1 MKIGLFFGSFNP
13 VRIGH
18 KVIASYLADFTD
30 LDKVMF
36 VVSPQN
42 PLKQKISLL
51 DQYHRLQIIR
61 AEIEDNSKLEVSDIE
76 FDMPKPSYT
85 IDTLVRLKE
94 NYPENNYSIIMGS
107 DNLQNFHK
115 WKNYE
120 QILEDYSVYV
130 CPRPGYEI
138 SGSHKNIHII
148 EGVPQMEISS
158 SFIRKS
164 IKEGKDISYLMP
176 EKAWIYT
183 DEMNFQAL
191 STKYLFLLL

>member
-13 VRIGH
+13 IHIGH
-18 KVIASYLADFTD
+18 KVIASYLVDFTD

-36 VVSPQN
+36 LVSPQN

-61 AEIEDNSKLEVSDIE
+61 AEVEDNSKLEVSDIE

-94 NYPENNYSIIMGS
+94 KYPENDYSIIMGS

-130 CPRPGYEI
+130 YPRPGYEI
-138 SGSHKNIHII
+138 SGSHKNIHLI

-158 SFIRKS
+158 SFIRK
-164 IKEGKDISYLMP
+164 
-176 EKAWIYT
+176 
-183 DEMNFQAL
+183 
-191 STKYLFLLL
+191 

>member
-13 VRIGH
+13 IHIGH
-18 KVIASYLADFTD
+18 KVISSYLVDFTD

-76 FDMPKPSYT
+76 FTMPKPSYT

-94 NYPENNYSIIMGS
+94 KYPENDYSIIMGS

-130 CPRPGYEI
+130 YPRPGYEI
-138 SGSHKNIHII
+138 SGSHKNIHVI

-183 DEMNFQAL
+183 DEMNF
-191 STKYLFLLL
+191 YR

>member
-13 VRIGH
+13 MHIGH
-18 KVIASYLADFTD
+18 KIIASYMVEFSD
-30 LDKVMF
+30 LNKLMF

-61 AEIEDNSKLEVSDIE
+61 SEIEDNLKLSVSDIE
-76 FDMPKPSYT
+76 FKMPQPSYT

-94 NYPENNYSIIMGS
+94 KNPENEYALIMGA

-120 QILEDYSVYV
+120 QILQDYFIYVY
-130 CPRPGYEI
+130 PRPGYEI
-138 SGSHKNIHII
+138 KGSHKNIRIL
-148 EGVPQMEISS
+148 EGVPQMEISA
-158 SFIRKS
+158 SFIRES
-164 IKEGKDISYLMP
+164 IKQGKDVSYLMP
-176 EKAWIYT
+176 EKAWKYT
-183 DEMNFQAL
+183 DEMNFY
-191 STKYLFLLL
+191 K

>member
-13 VRIGH
+13 IHIGH
-18 KVIASYLADFTD
+18 KVIASYLVDFTD

-36 VVSPQN
+36 LVSPQN

-61 AEIEDNSKLEVSDIE
+61 AEIEDNSKLAVSDIE

-94 NYPENNYSIIMGS
+94 KYPENDYSIIMGS

-120 QILEDYSVYV
+120 QILEDYSIYIY
-130 CPRPGYEI
+130 PRPGYEI
-138 SGSHKNIHII
+138 SGSHKNIHVI

-183 DEMNFQAL
+183 DEMNFY
-191 STKYLFLLL
+191 K

>member
-13 VRIGH
+13 IHIGH
-18 KVIASYLADFTD
+18 KVIASYLVDFTD
-30 LDKVMF
+30 LNKVMF

-61 AEIEDNSKLEVSDIE
+61 AEIEDNPKLEVSDIE

-94 NYPENNYSIIMGS
+94 KYPENDYLIIMGS

-130 CPRPGYEI
+130 YPRPGYEI
-138 SGSHKNIHII
+138 SGSHKNIQVID
-148 EGVPQMEISS
+148 GVPQMEISS

-164 IKEGKDISYLMP
+164 IKEGKNISYLMP

-183 DEMNFQAL
+183 H
-191 STKYLFLLL
+191 

>member
-1 MKIGLFFGSFNP
+1 MKIGMFFGSFNP
-13 VRIGH
+13 VHIGH
-18 KVIASYLADFTD
+18 KVIASYLVDFTD

-61 AEIEDNSKLEVSDIE
+61 AEIEDNSNLEVSDIE

-94 NYPENNYSIIMGS
+94 KYPENDYSIIMGS

-130 CPRPGYEI
+130 YPRPGYEI
-138 SGSHKNIHII
+138 SGSHKNIHVI

-183 DEMNFQAL
+183 DEMNF
-191 STKYLFLLL
+191 YR

>member
-13 VRIGH
+13 IHIGH
-18 KVIASYLADFTD
+18 KVIASYLVDFTD

-36 VVSPQN
+36 LVSPQN

-94 NYPENNYSIIMGS
+94 KHPENDYSIIMGS

-130 CPRPGYEI
+130 YPRPGCEI
-138 SGSHKNIHII
+138 SGSHKNIHLI

-183 DEMNFQAL
+183 DEMNF
-191 STKYLFLLL
+191 YR

>member
-13 VRIGH
+13 IHIGH
-18 KVIASYLADFTD
+18 KVIASYLVDFTD

-61 AEIEDNSKLEVSDIE
+61 AEVEDNSKLEVSDIE

-94 NYPENNYSIIMGS
+94 KHPENDYSIIMGS

-130 CPRPGYEI
+130 YPRPGYEI
-138 SGSHKNIHII
+138 SGSHKNIHVI

-183 DEMNFQAL
+183 DEMNF
-191 STKYLFLLL
+191 YR

>member
-13 VRIGH
+13 IHIGH
-18 KVIASYLADFTD
+18 KVIASYLVDFTD

-36 VVSPQN
+36 LVSPQN
-42 PLKQKISLL
+42 PFKQKISLL

-61 AEIEDNSKLEVSDIE
+61 AEIEDNLKLEVSDIE

-94 NYPENNYSIIMGS
+94 KYPENDYSIIMGS

-120 QILEDYSVYV
+120 QILEDYSVYIY
-130 CPRPGYEI
+130 PRPGYEI
-138 SGSHKNIHII
+138 SGSHKNIHLI
-148 EGVPQMEISS
+148 EGAPQMEISS

-183 DEMNFQAL
+183 DEMNF
-191 STKYLFLLL
+191 YR

>member
-13 VRIGH
+13 IHIGH
-18 KVIASYLADFTD
+18 KVIASYLVDFTD

-36 VVSPQN
+36 LVSPQN

-61 AEIEDNSKLEVSDIE
+61 AEIEDNSKLAVSDIE

-94 NYPENNYSIIMGS
+94 KYPENDYSIIMGS

-120 QILEDYSVYV
+120 QILEDYSIYVY
-130 CPRPGYEI
+130 PRPGYEI
-138 SGSHKNIHII
+138 SGSHKNIHVI

-183 DEMNFQAL
+183 DEMNF
-191 STKYLFLLL
+191 YR

>member
-1 MKIGLFFGSFNP
+1 MGLFFGSFNP
-13 VRIGH
+13 IHIGH
-18 KVIASYLADFTD
+18 KVIASYLVDFTD

-61 AEIEDNSKLEVSDIE
+61 AEIEDNSNLEVSDIE

-94 NYPENNYSIIMGS
+94 KYPENDYSIIMGS

-130 CPRPGYEI
+130 YPRPGYEI
-138 SGSHKNIHII
+138 SGSHKNIHVI

-183 DEMNFQAL
+183 DEMNF
-191 STKYLFLLL
+191 YR

>member
-13 VRIGH
+13 IHIGH
-18 KVIASYLADFTD
+18 KVIASYLVDFTD

-36 VVSPQN
+36 LVSPQN

-94 NYPENNYSIIMGS
+94 KYPENDYSIIMGS

-130 CPRPGYEI
+130 YPRPGCEI
-138 SGSHKNIHII
+138 SGSHKNIHLI

-183 DEMNFQAL
+183 DEMNF
-191 STKYLFLLL
+191 YR

>member
-13 VRIGH
+13 VHIGH
-18 KVIASYLADFTD
+18 KVIASYLVDFTD

-61 AEIEDNSKLEVSDIE
+61 AEIEDNSNLEVSDIE

-94 NYPENNYSIIMGS
+94 KYPENNYSIIMGS

-120 QILEDYSVYV
+120 QILEDYSIYVY
-130 CPRPGYEI
+130 PRPGYEI
-138 SGSHKNIHII
+138 SRSHKNIHII

-183 DEMNFQAL
+183 DEMNFY
-191 STKYLFLLL
+191 K

>member
-1 MKIGLFFGSFNP
+1 MFFGSFNP
-13 VRIGH
+13 IHIGH
-18 KVIASYLADFTD
+18 KVIASYLVDFTD

-61 AEIEDNSKLEVSDIE
+61 AEIEDNSNLEVSDIE

-94 NYPENNYSIIMGS
+94 KYPENNYSIIMGS

-115 WKNYE
+115 WKNHE
-120 QILEDYSVYV
+120 QILEDYSIYVY
-130 CPRPGYEI
+130 PRPGYEI

-183 DEMNFQAL
+183 DEMNF
-191 STKYLFLLL
+191 YR

>member
-13 VRIGH
+13 IHIGH
-18 KVIASYLADFTD
+18 KVIASYLVDFTD

-61 AEIEDNSKLEVSDIE
+61 SEIEDNSKLAVSDIE

-94 NYPENNYSIIMGS
+94 KYAENDYSIIMGS
-107 DNLQNFHK
+107 DNLRNFHK

-120 QILEDYSVYV
+120 QILEDYSIYVY
-130 CPRPGYEI
+130 PRPGYDI
-138 SGSHKNIHII
+138 SGSHKNIHVI

-183 DEMNFQAL
+183 YEMNF
-191 STKYLFLLL
+191 YR

>member
-13 VRIGH
+13 VHIGH
-18 KVIASYLADFTD
+18 KVIASYLVDFTD

-36 VVSPQN
+36 IVSPQN

-61 AEIEDNSKLEVSDIE
+61 AEIEDNSKLAVSDIE

-94 NYPENNYSIIMGS
+94 KYPENDYSIIMGS

-130 CPRPGYEI
+130 YPRPGYEI
-138 SGSHKNIHII
+138 SGSHKNTHVI

-158 SFIRKS
+158 SFIRQS
-164 IKEGKDISYLMP
+164 IKKGKDISYLMP

-183 DEMNFQAL
+183 DEMNF
-191 STKYLFLLL
+191 YR

>member
-13 VRIGH
+13 IHIGH
-18 KVIASYLADFTD
+18 KVIASYLVDFTD

-61 AEIEDNSKLEVSDIE
+61 AEVEDNSKLEVSDIE

-94 NYPENNYSIIMGS
+94 KYPENDYSIIMGS

-130 CPRPGYEI
+130 YPRPGYEI
-138 SGSHKNIHII
+138 SGSHKNIHVI

-183 DEMNFQAL
+183 DEMNF
-191 STKYLFLLL
+191 YR

>member
-13 VRIGH
+13 IHIGH
-18 KVIASYLADFTD
+18 KVIASYLVDFTD

-36 VVSPQN
+36 LVSPQN

-61 AEIEDNSKLEVSDIE
+61 AEIEDNSKLAVSDIE

-94 NYPENNYSIIMGS
+94 KYPENDYSIIMGS

-120 QILEDYSVYV
+120 QILEDYSIYVY
-130 CPRPGYEI
+130 PRPGYEI
-138 SGSHKNIHII
+138 SGSHKNIHVI

-183 DEMNFQAL
+183 DEMNFYKK
-191 STKYLFLLL
+191 S

>member
-13 VRIGH
+13 IHIGH
-18 KVIASYLADFTD
+18 KVIASYLVDFTD
-30 LDKVMF
+30 LDRVMF

-61 AEIEDNSKLEVSDIE
+61 SEIEDNSKLEVSDIE

-94 NYPENNYSIIMGS
+94 KYPENDYSIIMGS

-120 QILEDYSVYV
+120 QILEDYSIYVY
-130 CPRPGYEI
+130 PRPGYEI
-138 SGSHKNIHII
+138 SGSHKNIHLI

-183 DEMNFQAL
+183 DEMNF
-191 STKYLFLLL
+191 YR

>member
-13 VRIGH
+13 VHIGH
-18 KVIASYLADFTD
+18 KVIASYLVDFTD

-94 NYPENNYSIIMGS
+94 KYPENDYSIIMGS

-130 CPRPGYEI
+130 YPRPGYEI
-138 SGSHKNIHII
+138 SGSHKNIHVI

-164 IKEGKDISYLMP
+164 IKEGKNISYLMP

-183 DEMNFQAL
+183 DEMNF
-191 STKYLFLLL
+191 YR

>member
-13 VRIGH
+13 IHIGH
-18 KVIASYLADFTD
+18 KVIASYLVDFTD

-61 AEIEDNSKLEVSDIE
+61 AEIEDNPKLEVSDIE

-94 NYPENNYSIIMGS
+94 KYPENDYSIIMGS

-130 CPRPGYEI
+130 YPRPGYEI
-138 SGSHKNIHII
+138 SGSHKNIHLI

-164 IKEGKDISYLMP
+164 IKEKKDVSYLMP
-176 EKAWIYT
+176 EKAWKYT
-183 DEMNFQAL
+183 DEMN
-191 STKYLFLLL
+191 YYR